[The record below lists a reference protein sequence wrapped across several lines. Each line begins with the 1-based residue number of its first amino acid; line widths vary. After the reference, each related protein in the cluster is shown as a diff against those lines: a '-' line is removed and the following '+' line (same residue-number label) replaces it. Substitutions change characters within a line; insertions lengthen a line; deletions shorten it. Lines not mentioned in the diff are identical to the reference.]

1 MVKYL
6 VTSALPYIHGIPH
19 LGNLVGSI
27 LPADVFYKFLKMKGE
42 EAIFI
47 CGSDEHGAQMELD
60 AIKNNT
66 TPKEIADK
74 NHTLVKKLLEDFGCT
89 FTFYGRTGSK
99 ENEELT
105 KEIFLA
111 LYKNGYIIEKE
122 EEQAYCEKD
131 KRFLPDRFVEG
142 ICPYCGGLARGD
154 QCDTCGKLLTPKQI
168 INPRCKI
175 CGNKVVFKKTK
186 NLFLDLTKIKSRI
199 EEWIKNSKG
208 WSKNA
213 VANSLEFLKH
223 LEPRAITRDLTW
235 GFDVPIKG
243 YENKKFYVWF
253 DAPIGYIGIT
263 QEWINNE
270 KNPEKTKDLN
280 YWWKDD
286 AKIVQFMGKDNIV
299 FHTIFFPGSL
309 MGSDL
314 GFSLASVIMAFEFLT
329 AKGLKFSKSQ
339 GRGLNIQTA
348 LELLPSDYWR
358 YVLIS
363 LLPETADSEFSLELM
378 QKIVNTELNDE
389 IGNFIHRTL
398 SFISKEF
405 NSQIPNCEFDE
416 ETKKVMDEVYEKV
429 EEYEE
434 EFLKLRLREAL
445 KKCVDVALIGN
456 SYLSKREPW
465 KNKENR
471 EITLKA
477 SIEIVKILAI
487 MLYPFTPSSSKK
499 IYSMLNLNKE
509 IELKD
514 VKKEL
519 SGKIA
524 KDISPIFRKLSD
536 GEIKEFVQKIQ

>member
-1 MVKYL
+1 MKYL

-27 LPADVFYKFLKMKGE
+27 LPADVFYKYLKLKGE

-66 TPKEIADK
+66 TPKEIADR
-74 NHTLVKKLLEDFGCT
+74 NHELVKKLLENFGCT

-105 KEIFLA
+105 KQIFLA
-111 LYKNGYIIEKE
+111 LYKNGFIIEQE
-122 EEQAYCEKD
+122 EELPYCEKD

-142 ICPYCGGLARGD
+142 KCPYCGGLARGD
-154 QCDTCGKLLTPKQI
+154 QCDTCGRLLTPKQI
-168 INPRCKI
+168 IEPKCKI
-175 CGNKVVFKKTK
+175 CGEPVVFKKTK
-186 NLFLDLTKIKSRI
+186 NLFLDLRKIKKEI
-199 EEWIKNSKG
+199 EEWIKNSQG

-213 VANSLEFLKH
+213 VNNSLEFLKI

-263 QEWINNE
+263 QEWINKENN
-270 KNPEKTKDLN
+270 KEKTKDLD
-280 YWWKDD
+280 YWWKSD

-299 FHTIFFPGSL
+299 FHTIFFPGCL
-309 MGSDL
+309 IGSKL
-314 GFSLASVIMAFEFLT
+314 GFSLASVIMAYEFLT

-358 YVLIS
+358 FVLIS

-378 QKIVNTELNDE
+378 QKIVNDELNDQ
-389 IGNFIHRTL
+389 IGNFVHRTL
-398 SFISKEF
+398 SFVSKEF
-405 NSQIPNCEFDE
+405 NSQIPESELDDE
-416 ETKKVMDEVYEKV
+416 AKEVLQEVYKKV
-429 EEYEE
+429 EEYHEN
-434 EFLKLRLREAL
+434 FSKIKLREAL
-445 KKCVDVALIGN
+445 KNCVEIAAIGN
-456 SYLSKREPW
+456 AYLSKKEPW
-465 KNKENR
+465 KDKERNKAT
-471 EITLKA
+471 IKA
-477 SIEIVKILAI
+477 CVQIVKILAI
-487 MLYPFTPSSSKK
+487 LLYPFIPDSSKK
-499 IYSMLNLNKE
+499 ICKMLN
-509 IELKD
+509 ID
-514 VKKEL
+514 KEL
-519 SGKIA
+519 SFEDIKTEATGKIS
-524 KDISPIFRKLSD
+524 KEIVPIFKKLSNQ
-536 GEIKEFVQKIQ
+536 EIEEFKKKVT

>member
-1 MVKYL
+1 MKYL

-27 LPADVFYKFLKMKGE
+27 LPADVFYKYLKLKGE

-74 NHTLVKKLLEDFGCT
+74 NHELVKKLLEDFGCT

-105 KEIFLA
+105 KQIFLA
-111 LYKNGYIIEKE
+111 LYKNGFIIEQE
-122 EEQAYCEKD
+122 EEQAYCNKD

-142 ICPYCGGLARGD
+142 KCPYCGGLARGD
-154 QCDTCGKLLTPKQI
+154 QCDNCGRLLTPKQLI
-168 INPRCKI
+168 EPRCKI
-175 CGNKVVFKKTK
+175 CGEKVVFKKTK
-186 NLFLDLTKIKSRI
+186 NLFLDLRKIRNEI
-199 EEWIKNSKG
+199 EQWIKNSKG

-213 VANSLEFLKH
+213 VNSGLEFLKN

-235 GFDVPIKG
+235 GFDVPVKG

-263 QEWINNE
+263 QEWINKE
-270 KNPEKTKDLN
+270 KNKEKTRDLE

-309 MGSDL
+309 IGSRL
-314 GFSLASVIMAFEFLT
+314 GFSLASVIMAYEFLT
-329 AKGLKFSKSQ
+329 VKGLKFSKSQ

-363 LLPETADSEFSLELM
+363 ILPETADSEFSLELM
-378 QKIVNTELNDE
+378 QKIVNNELNDE
-389 IGNFIHRTL
+389 IGNFVHRTL

-405 NSQIPNCEFDE
+405 DSKIPDGELDE
-416 ETKKVMDEVYEKV
+416 EANSVLQEVYKKV
-429 EEYEE
+429 EEYDEN
-434 EFLKLRLREAL
+434 FSKLRLREAL
-445 KKCVDVALIGN
+445 KNCAEVAAIGN
-456 SYLSKREPW
+456 AYLSKKQPW
-465 KNKENR
+465 KSKKENKTT
-471 EITLKA
+471 IKA
-477 SIEIVKILAI
+477 SAQIVKILAI
-487 MLYPFTPSSSKK
+487 LLYPFTPDTSNK
-499 IYSMLNLNKE
+499 IYRMLNINKE
-509 IELKD
+509 VSFGDIKIEIAGEIS
-514 VKKEL
+514 KE
-519 SGKIA
+519 IT
-524 KDISPIFRKLSD
+524 PIFRKISD
-536 GEIKEFVQKIQ
+536 EEIEEFKKKVA